1 MRRTTSVKP
10 GLISREHPVAQARSG
25 YEHGRAFGRPSHDQP
40 CGRRFRRWS
49 RNLPGAAGAFNGEVT
64 RYPVGNSNALDT
76 KPDARANPPAAGVRR
91 RRRCQLRR
99 LPAADASQARPSQ
112 QPATDPNAKKKKKRQ
127 EAATAAAAPP
137 TLTSRAAAQPAARL
151 QPSRSIEL
159 ELMSR
164 ILLADDSPH
173 AQRMGER
180 ILREEGFEVVSLT
193 DGNAAMLRLADV
205 DPDLILADVFLP
217 GKSGFELCRYV
228 KSEPRFKHVRVVLTA
243 GLLEPFDEEEAKRA
257 GCDAILKKPFE
268 ASKVVSTIDPLV
280 KEAQLARGLFAEQI
294 ACRSAHAVAEAP
306 GPPRAKPRCRT
317 RPLLKSTRN
326 AFAQPSPL
334 ALDAALPAMIQ
345 EITERVLIAL
355 GH

>member
-1 MRRTTSVKP
+1 
-10 GLISREHPVAQARSG
+10 
-25 YEHGRAFGRPSHDQP
+25 
-40 CGRRFRRWS
+40 
-49 RNLPGAAGAFNGEVT
+49 
-64 RYPVGNSNALDT
+64 
-76 KPDARANPPAAGVRR
+76 
-91 RRRCQLRR
+91 
-99 LPAADASQARPSQ
+99 
-112 QPATDPNAKKKKKRQ
+112 
-127 EAATAAAAPP
+127 
-137 TLTSRAAAQPAARL
+137 
-151 QPSRSIEL
+151 
-159 ELMSR
+159 MSR

-193 DGNAAMLRLADV
+193 DGNAALLRLADV

-217 GKSGFELCRYV
+217 GKSGFEICRHV
-228 KSEPRFKHVRVVLTA
+228 KSQPRFKHVRVVLTA
-243 GLLEPFDEEEAKRA
+243 GLLEPFDEEEAKRV

-294 ACRSAHAVAEAP
+294 APAP
-306 GPPRAKPRCRT
+306 PAFQAAPPKPLESPKPPDAAAPEIDPERIRAAIT
-317 RPLLKSTRN
+317 
-326 AFAQPSPL
+326 L